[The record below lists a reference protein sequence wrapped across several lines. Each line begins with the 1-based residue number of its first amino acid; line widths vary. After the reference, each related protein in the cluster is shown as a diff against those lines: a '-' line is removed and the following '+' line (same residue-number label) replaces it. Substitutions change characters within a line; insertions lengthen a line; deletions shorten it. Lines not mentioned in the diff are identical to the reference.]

1 MAGLARIPLEDGG
14 WVLIEAPGGAEG
26 PVKAGRVGE
35 AIRELPTTLRGA
47 LVPVTTAA
55 HVALDELRRIGPD
68 EIAVEFGV
76 DLSVEAGAV
85 ITRSGANCHLLV
97 RALWRQGGPGAPA
110 AGRPGPSGG

>member
-35 AIRELPTTLRGA
+35 AIRDLPTTLQGA

-55 HVALDELRRIGPD
+55 HAALDELRRIGPD
-68 EIAVEFGV
+68 EIAVEFGI
-76 DLSVEAGAV
+76 DLAVEAGAV
-85 ITRSGANCHLLV
+85 ITKSSANCHLLV
-97 RALWRQGGPGAPA
+97 RAMWRRGSPGAPA
-110 AGRPGPSGG
+110 DARPGRAGG

>member
-35 AIRELPTTLRGA
+35 AVRDLPTTLQGA
-47 LVPVTTAA
+47 LVPVTAAA
-55 HVALDELRRIGPD
+55 HAALTELRRIGPD

-76 DLSVEAGAV
+76 DLSFEAGAV
-85 ITRSGANCHLLV
+85 ITKSAANCHLLV
-97 RALWRQGGPGAPA
+97 RALWRQGSPVAPA
-110 AGRPGPSGG
+110 AARPGTAGG